1 MLVADGA
8 AVGNALQ
15 DGPDSLL
22 EGRAG
27 GVERHIEVLATAG
40 KILGDLL
47 FGLHRVSV
55 VPGLDVGA
63 EQAAEVLTLVV
74 QAGGISKLQQAQAL
88 RAGTGLHG
96 AKRGLEGVGH
106 QGQHAGL
113 LG

>member
-8 AVGNALQ
+8 AVGDALQ
-15 DGPDSLL
+15 DGPDPLL

-27 GVERHIEVLATAG
+27 GVERHIEVLTTAG

-55 VPGLDVGA
+55 VPGLYAGV
-63 EQAAEVLTLVV
+63 EQAAEVLALVV
-74 QAGGISKLQQAQAL
+74 QANGISELQQAQAL

-96 AKRGLEGVGH
+96 TKRGLEGMGH
-106 QGQHAGL
+106 QGQRAGL
-113 LG
+113 RG